1 MNTKDIFLNTQ
12 FSKSAISVKDLPS
25 DIGSEI
31 SLCGRSN
38 SGKSSVLNTLASNKK
53 LAKTS
58 KTPGRTQAMNVF
70 SLNSSSENR
79 IIDLPGYGFANVSKD
94 MRKEWGRIINQYL
107 NYRKSL
113 KGIVIIMDIRHSFR
127 DSDLSLIEWSIETRT
142 PVRVLLNKA
151 DKIPKNKVITE
162 VRKGNHF
169 LKKLNVFG
177 DAQAFSTK
185 SLIGVDELK
194 VNLLSWLGI

>member
-53 LAKTS
+53 LAKAS

-79 IIDLPGYGFANVSKD
+79 IIDLPGMVLL
-94 MRKEWGRIINQYL
+94 M
-107 NYRKSL
+107 SL
-113 KGIVIIMDIRHSFR
+113 KTCVKNGVGLLINILII
-127 DSDLSLIEWSIETRT
+127 E
-142 PVRVLLNKA
+142 KA
-151 DKIPKNKVITE
+151 SRE
-162 VRKGNHF
+162 
-169 LKKLNVFG
+169 
-177 DAQAFSTK
+177 
-185 SLIGVDELK
+185 
-194 VNLLSWLGI
+194 

>member
-127 DSDLSLIEWSIETRT
+127 DSDLSLIEWSIETHT

-177 DAQAFSTK
+177 DAQAFSAK

-194 VNLLSWLGI
+194 VNLLSWLEI